1 MVSLQQLLLNYHL
14 LYKSQPRFDEN
25 HPLQHVF
32 IISFSKMAS
41 THTLFVLFSFA
52 ALVSSASVAESR
64 LVSNPSSSLLARL
77 KLEGEPS
84 NCWDSLWQLQ
94 ACSGEIVTFFI
105 NGETYL
111 GHGCCQAIRVIG
123 HDCWPNIVASLGFTN
138 EETDVLEGYCEEA
151 ALRSPPPPK
160 SIPDPKYIVP

>member
-1 MVSLQQLLLNYHL
+1 
-14 LYKSQPRFDEN
+14 
-25 HPLQHVF
+25 
-32 IISFSKMAS
+32 MAS
-41 THTLFVLFSFA
+41 TNTLFVLFSFVTLA
-52 ALVSSASVAESR
+52 ALLSSASMVESKL
-64 LVSNPSSSLLARL
+64 LVSNPSSSLLVRL

-151 ALRSPPPPK
+151 VLHSPPPPPK
-160 SIPDPKYIVP
+160 SIGDPKHIVP

>member
-1 MVSLQQLLLNYHL
+1 MVSPEIKPYFHL
-14 LYKSQPRFDEN
+14 F
-25 HPLQHVF
+25 
-32 IISFSKMAS
+32 FSSKTKMAS
-41 THTLFVLFSFA
+41 THNLYIFVSLVTIT
-52 ALVSSASVAESR
+52 ALVSSMVESR
-64 LVSNPSSSLLARL
+64 SLPNASSSLTVRL

-94 ACSGEIVTFFI
+94 ACSGEIVTFFV

-138 EETDVLEGYCEEA
+138 EETDVLEGYCDQA
-151 ALRSPPPPK
+151 VDSPSPP
-160 SIPDPKYIVP
+160 SIVVDSKDDIVP